1 MVNPVLFLF
10 LLVFIPFVWVVFIG
24 APYVPAHTD
33 AIEKAVKEV
42 KLSKQ
47 GRVLDLGCGDGK
59 FLLAA
64 SKMGYKCTGYEFNIF
79 MALVARFRLRKFP
92 QANVRS
98 ENLWKVDF
106 PDDTE
111 VVYTFLLEKFMYRL
125 DEKMKS
131 EAKRLGKDLTLIS
144 YVFKIP
150 NKKPIKEVGGVRVY
164 RYPTK

>member
-1 MVNPVLFLF
+1 MILFLL

-33 AIEKAVKEV
+33 AVEKAVKEV
-42 KLSKQ
+42 ELSKK

-64 SKMGYKCTGYEFNIF
+64 AKKGYKCTGYEFNIF
-79 MALVARFRLRKFP
+79 VSFIARFRLRKFP
-92 QANVRS
+92 MANVRS
-98 ENLWKVDF
+98 ENLWKVSF

-111 VVYTFLLEKFMYRL
+111 VVYIFLLEKFMKRL
-125 DEKMKS
+125 DEKMQS
-131 EAKRLGKDLTLIS
+131 EAKRLKKDLTLIS

-150 NKKPIKEVGGVRVY
+150 GKKPIKEVGGVRVY
-164 RYPTK
+164 EYPVS

>member
-1 MVNPVLFLF
+1 MIFFLL

-33 AIEKAVKEV
+33 AVEKSVKEV
-42 KLSKQ
+42 KLSKN

-64 SKMGYKCTGYEFNIF
+64 AKKGYKCTGYEFNIF
-79 MALVARFRLRKFP
+79 VALVARYRLRKFP
-92 QANVRS
+92 AAQVRS
-98 ENLWKVDF
+98 ENLWKVSF
-106 PDDTE
+106 PEDTE
-111 VVYTFLLEKFMYRL
+111 VVYVFLLEKFMKRL

-131 EAKRLGKDLTLIS
+131 EAKRLKKDLTLIS

-150 NKKPIKEVGGVRVY
+150 GKKPIRENGGVRVY
-164 RYPTK
+164 LYPCG